1 MTVVLS
7 VTAIQVFVGVVAIQR
22 RMNSMKGVQH
32 YFKNGKK
39 YNGGTHKMPN
49 GSTHSG
55 KTHNKNSKPVVH
67 LKDLSKTTQARIKKG
82 K

>member
-1 MTVVLS
+1 
-7 VTAIQVFVGVVAIQR
+7 
-22 RMNSMKGVQH
+22 MKGVQH